1 MPKLKVV
8 FLDRAT
14 IPSQIHLKP
23 LSFEHEWL
31 EYDFTAP
38 DLVAERVLDADV
50 IITNKVLLNA
60 DNLSQA
66 QQLKLIAV
74 SATGVNNVD
83 VDYCNEKNIAV
94 ANIQGYAT
102 QSVPEHVIAMLFA
115 LKRNLVGYHQDIEAG
130 EWQKDKQFCFFTHP
144 IQDVAGSTLGL
155 IGSGSLGQA
164 TAILAKAIGMKVI
177 FAERKGADSCREGYL
192 PFDAVLQQADA
203 ISLHCPLTE
212 ATRNLISEPE
222 LAMMK
227 PSAVLINAGRG
238 GLVDEQALVEALVNH
253 QIAGAGMDVFT
264 QEPADKSN
272 PLLANS
278 HLSNLLLTPHVAWGS
293 DSSIQKL
300 SDILMDNIEAFVE
313 GKPQNLVSEFIHDMS
328 VFMDAN

>member
-14 IPSQIHLKP
+14 IPSQITLKP
-23 LSFEHEWL
+23 LSFEHQWV
-31 EYDFTAP
+31 EYNLTAP
-38 DLVAERVLDADV
+38 EQVSERVEGADV
-50 IITNKVLLNA
+50 VITNKVVLNES
-60 DNLSQA
+60 NLAQA

-83 VDYCNEKNIAV
+83 VGYCNGKNIAV
-94 ANIQGYAT
+94 TNVQGYAT

-130 EWQKDKQFCFFTHP
+130 AWQKDKQFCFFTHP
-144 IQDVAGSTLGL
+144 IQDVAGSTFG
-155 IGSGSLGQA
+155 IMGSGSLGQA
-164 TAILAKAIGMKVI
+164 TAILAKAIGMNVI
-177 FAERKGADSCREGYL
+177 FAERKGAESCREGYL
-192 PFDAVLQQADA
+192 PFEAVLQQADA

-212 ATRNLISEPE
+212 ATRNLISKQE

-238 GLVDEQALVEALVNH
+238 GLVDEQALVEALKSH
-253 QIAGAGMDVFT
+253 EIAGAGMDVFT
-264 QEPADKSN
+264 QEPADNSN

-278 HLSNLLLTPHVAWGS
+278 RLPNLLLTPHVAWGS

-300 SDILMDNIEAFVE
+300 SDILMDNIDEFVA
-313 GKPQNLVSEFIHDMS
+313 GKPQNLVG
-328 VFMDAN
+328 

>member
-14 IPSQIHLKP
+14 IPSQIILKP
-23 LSFEHEWL
+23 LSFEHQWV
-31 EYDFTAP
+31 EYNFTAP
-38 DLVAERVLDADV
+38 EQVSERIEGADIV
-50 IITNKVLLNA
+50 ITNKVVLSES
-60 DNLSQA
+60 NLAQA
-66 QQLKLIAV
+66 QQLKLIGV

-83 VDYCNEKNIAV
+83 VGYCKSNNIAV
-94 ANIQGYAT
+94 ANVQGYAT

-144 IQDVAGSTLGL
+144 IQDVAGSTFG
-155 IGSGSLGQA
+155 IMGSGSLGQA
-164 TAILAKAIGMKVI
+164 TAILAKAIGMNVI
-177 FAERKGADSCREGYL
+177 FAERKGAKSCREGYL
-192 PFDAVLQQADA
+192 PFETVLQQADA

-212 ATRNLISEPE
+212 ATRNLISERE

-238 GLVDEQALVEALVNH
+238 GLVDEQALVEALKNH
-253 QIAGAGMDVFT
+253 EIAGAGMDVFT
-264 QEPADKSN
+264 QEPADNSN

-278 HLSNLLLTPHVAWGS
+278 RLPNLLLTPHVAWGS

-300 SDILMDNIEAFVE
+300 SDILMDNIDGFVA
-313 GKPQNLVSEFIHDMS
+313 GKPQNLVG
-328 VFMDAN
+328 

>member
-14 IPSQIHLKP
+14 IPSQINLKP
-23 LSFEHEWL
+23 LSFEHEWI
-31 EYDFTAP
+31 EFDFTAP
-38 DLVAERVLDADV
+38 ELVAERVAGADV
-50 IITNKVLLNA
+50 VITNKVVLNA
-60 DNLSQA
+60 DNLAQA

-83 VDYCNEKNIAV
+83 VEYCKSNNIAV
-94 ANIQGYAT
+94 ANVQGYAT
-102 QSVPEHVIAMLFA
+102 QSVPEHVIAMLFT

-155 IGSGSLGQA
+155 MGSGSLGQA
-164 TAILAKAIGMKVI
+164 TAILAKAIGMNVI

-192 PFDAVLQQADA
+192 PFETVLKQADA
-203 ISLHCPLTE
+203 ISLHCPLTD
-212 ATRNLISEPE
+212 ATRHLISERE

-238 GLVDEQALVEALVNH
+238 GLVDEQALVEALKKH
-253 QIAGAGMDVFT
+253 EIAGAGMDVFT
-264 QEPADKSN
+264 QEPADNSN

-278 HLSNLLLTPHVAWGS
+278 HLPNLLLTPHVAWGS

-300 SDILMDNIEAFVE
+300 SDILMDNIDGFVA
-313 GKPQNLVSEFIHDMS
+313 GNPQNLVR
-328 VFMDAN
+328 

>member
-14 IPSQIHLKP
+14 IPSQIILKP
-23 LSFEHEWL
+23 LSFDHQWV
-31 EYDFTAP
+31 EYNFTAP
-38 DLVAERVLDADV
+38 EQVSERIEGADIV
-50 IITNKVLLNA
+50 ITNKVVLSES
-60 DNLSQA
+60 NLAQA
-66 QQLKLIAV
+66 QQLKLIGV

-83 VDYCNEKNIAV
+83 VGYCKSNNIAV
-94 ANIQGYAT
+94 ANVQGYAT
-102 QSVPEHVIAMLFA
+102 QSVPEHVIAILFA

-144 IQDVAGSTLGL
+144 IQDVAGSTFG
-155 IGSGSLGQA
+155 IMGSGSLGQA
-164 TAILAKAIGMKVI
+164 TAILAKAIGMNVI
-177 FAERKGADSCREGYL
+177 FAERKGAESCREGYL
-192 PFDAVLQQADA
+192 PFETVLQQADA

-212 ATRNLISEPE
+212 ATRNLISERE

-238 GLVDEQALVEALVNH
+238 GLVDEQALVEALKNH
-253 QIAGAGMDVFT
+253 EIAGAGMDVFT
-264 QEPADKSN
+264 QEPADNSN

-278 HLSNLLLTPHVAWGS
+278 RLPNLLLTPHVAWGS

-300 SDILMDNIEAFVE
+300 SDILMDNIDGFVA
-313 GKPQNLVSEFIHDMS
+313 GKPQNLVG
-328 VFMDAN
+328 

>member
-50 IITNKVLLNA
+50 IITNKVVLNA

-144 IQDVAGSTLGL
+144 IQDIAGSTLGL
-155 IGSGSLGQA
+155 MGSGSLGQA
-164 TAILAKAIGMKVI
+164 TAALAKAIGMKVI

-212 ATRNLISEPE
+212 ATRNLISERE

-313 GKPQNLVSEFIHDMS
+313 GKPQNLVSEFMI
-328 VFMDAN
+328 

>member
-14 IPSQIHLKP
+14 IPSQINLKP
-23 LSFEHEWL
+23 LSFEHEWI

-38 DLVAERVLDADV
+38 EQVSERVEGADV
-50 IITNKVLLNA
+50 VITNKVVLNQS
-60 DNLSQA
+60 NLDQA
-66 QQLKLIAV
+66 HQLKLIAV

-83 VDYCNEKNIAV
+83 VEYCKSNNIAV
-94 ANIQGYAT
+94 ANVQGYAT
-102 QSVPEHVIAMLFA
+102 QSVPEHVIAMLFT

-164 TAILAKAIGMKVI
+164 TAILAKAIGMNVI

-192 PFDAVLQQADA
+192 PFDTVLQQADA

-212 ATRNLISEPE
+212 ATRNLISDQE

-227 PSAVLINAGRG
+227 LSAVLINAGRG
-238 GLVDEQALVEALVNH
+238 GLVDEQALVEALKNH
-253 QIAGAGMDVFT
+253 EIAGAGMDVFT
-264 QEPADKSN
+264 QEPADNSN

-278 HLSNLLLTPHVAWGS
+278 HLPNLLLTPHVAWGC

-300 SDILMDNIEAFVE
+300 SDILMDNIDGFVA
-313 GKPQNLVSEFIHDMS
+313 GNPQNLVS
-328 VFMDAN
+328 

>member
-14 IPSQIHLKP
+14 IPSQIILKP
-23 LSFEHEWL
+23 LSFEHQWV
-31 EYDFTAP
+31 EYNFTAP
-38 DLVAERVLDADV
+38 EQVSERIEGADIV
-50 IITNKVLLNA
+50 ITNKVVLSES
-60 DNLSQA
+60 NLAQA
-66 QQLKLIAV
+66 QQLKLIGV

-83 VDYCNEKNIAV
+83 VGYCKSNNIAV
-94 ANIQGYAT
+94 ANVQGYAT

-144 IQDVAGSTLGL
+144 IQDVAGSTFG
-155 IGSGSLGQA
+155 IMGSGSLGQA
-164 TAILAKAIGMKVI
+164 TAILAKAIGMNVI
-177 FAERKGADSCREGYL
+177 FAERKGAESCREGYL
-192 PFDAVLQQADA
+192 PFETVLQQADA

-212 ATRNLISEPE
+212 ATRNLISERE

-227 PSAVLINAGRG
+227 PSTVLINAGRG
-238 GLVDEQALVEALVNH
+238 GLVDEQALVEALKNH
-253 QIAGAGMDVFT
+253 EIAGAGMDVFT
-264 QEPADKSN
+264 QEPADNSN

-278 HLSNLLLTPHVAWGS
+278 RLPNLLLTPHVAWGS

-300 SDILMDNIEAFVE
+300 SDILMDNIDGFVA
-313 GKPQNLVSEFIHDMS
+313 GKPQNLVG
-328 VFMDAN
+328 

>member
-23 LSFEHEWL
+23 LSFEHEWV

-38 DLVAERVLDADV
+38 ELVAERVAGADV
-50 IITNKVLLNA
+50 VITNKVVLNA
-60 DNLSQA
+60 DNLAQA

-83 VDYCNEKNIAV
+83 VDYCKSNNIAV
-94 ANIQGYAT
+94 ANVQGYAT
-102 QSVPEHVIAMLFA
+102 QSVPEHVIAMLFT

-164 TAILAKAIGMKVI
+164 TAILAKAIGMNVI

-192 PFDAVLQQADA
+192 PFDAVLKQADA
-203 ISLHCPLTE
+203 ISLHCPLTK
-212 ATRNLISEPE
+212 ATRNLISERE

-238 GLVDEQALVEALVNH
+238 GLVDEQALVKALKSNE
-253 QIAGAGMDVFT
+253 IAGSGMDVFT
-264 QEPADKSN
+264 QEPADNSN

-278 HLSNLLLTPHVAWGS
+278 HLPNLLLTPHVAWGS

-300 SDILMDNIEAFVE
+300 SDILIDNIDGFVA
-313 GKPQNLVSEFIHDMS
+313 GNPQNLVR
-328 VFMDAN
+328 

>member
-1 MPKLKVV
+1 MVSSIPIQGRTMPKLKVV

-23 LSFEHEWL
+23 LSFEHEWV

-38 DLVAERVLDADV
+38 ELVAERVVGADV
-50 IITNKVLLNA
+50 VITNKVVLNA
-60 DNLSQA
+60 DNLAQA

-83 VDYCNEKNIAV
+83 VDYCKSNNIAV
-94 ANIQGYAT
+94 ANVQGYAT
-102 QSVPEHVIAMLFA
+102 QSVPEHVIAMLFT

-177 FAERKGADSCREGYL
+177 FAERKGAESCREGYM
-192 PFDAVLQQADA
+192 PFDTMLQQADA

-212 ATRNLISEPE
+212 ATRNLISERE

-238 GLVDEQALVEALVNH
+238 GLVDEQALVEALKSNE
-253 QIAGAGMDVFT
+253 IAGAGMDVFT
-264 QEPADKSN
+264 QEPADNSN

-278 HLSNLLLTPHVAWGS
+278 HLPNLLLTPHVAWGS

-300 SDILMDNIEAFVE
+300 SDILIDNIDGFVA
-313 GKPQNLVSEFIHDMS
+313 GNPQNLVS
-328 VFMDAN
+328 

>member
-23 LSFEHEWL
+23 LSFEHQWV
-31 EYDFTAP
+31 EYDFTSP
-38 DLVAERVLDADV
+38 EQVSERVEDADV
-50 IITNKVLLNA
+50 VITNKVVLNES
-60 DNLSQA
+60 NLAQA

-74 SATGVNNVD
+74 SATGMNNVD
-83 VDYCNEKNIAV
+83 VEYCKGNNIAV
-94 ANIQGYAT
+94 ANVQGYAT
-102 QSVPEHVIAMLFA
+102 QSVPEHVIAMLFT
-115 LKRNLVGYHQDIEAG
+115 LKRNLFGYHQDIEAG

-164 TAILAKAIGMKVI
+164 TAILAKAIGMNVI
-177 FAERKGADSCREGYL
+177 FTERKGADSCREGYL
-192 PFDAVLQQADA
+192 PFDTVLQQADA

-212 ATRNLISEPE
+212 ATRNLISERE
-222 LAMMK
+222 LTMMK
-227 PSAVLINAGRG
+227 SSAVLINAGRG
-238 GLVDEQALVEALVNH
+238 GLVDEQALVEALKSNE
-253 QIAGAGMDVFT
+253 IAGAGMDVFT
-264 QEPADKSN
+264 QEPADNSN

-278 HLSNLLLTPHVAWGS
+278 HLPNLLLTPHVAWGS

-300 SDILMDNIEAFVE
+300 SDILIDNIDGFVA
-313 GKPQNLVSEFIHDMS
+313 GNPQNLVS
-328 VFMDAN
+328 

>member
-38 DLVAERVLDADV
+38 ELVAERVLDADV
-50 IITNKVLLNA
+50 IITNKVVLNA

-144 IQDVAGSTLGL
+144 IQDIAGSTLGL
-155 IGSGSLGQA
+155 MGSGSLGQA
-164 TAILAKAIGMKVI
+164 TAALAKAIGMKVI

-192 PFDAVLQQADA
+192 PLDTVLQQADA

-212 ATRNLISEPE
+212 ATRNLISERE

-227 PSAVLINAGRG
+227 KSAVLINAGRG

-313 GKPQNLVSEFIHDMS
+313 GKPQNLVSE
-328 VFMDAN
+328 

>member
-50 IITNKVLLNA
+50 IITNKVVLNA

-144 IQDVAGSTLGL
+144 IHDIAGSTLGL
-155 IGSGSLGQA
+155 MGSGSLGQA
-164 TAILAKAIGMKVI
+164 TAALAKAIGMKVI

-313 GKPQNLVSEFIHDMS
+313 GKPQNLVSE
-328 VFMDAN
+328 

>member
-14 IPSQIHLKP
+14 IPSQINLKP
-23 LSFEHEWL
+23 LSFEHQWI
-31 EYDFTAP
+31 EYNFTTP
-38 DLVAERVLDADV
+38 ELVSERVKGADV
-50 IITNKVLLNA
+50 VITNKVVLNES
-60 DNLSQA
+60 NLAQA
-66 QQLKLIAV
+66 HQLKLIAV

-83 VDYCNEKNIAV
+83 VEYCKINNIAV
-94 ANIQGYAT
+94 ANVQGYAT
-102 QSVPEHVIAMLFA
+102 LSVPEHVIAMLFA

-164 TAILAKAIGMKVI
+164 TAILAKAIGMNVI
-177 FAERKGADSCREGYL
+177 FAERKGVDTCREGFL
-192 PFDAVLQQADA
+192 PFDTVLQQADA

-212 ATRNLISEPE
+212 ATRNLISERE
-222 LAMMK
+222 LTMMK
-227 PSAVLINAGRG
+227 SSAVLINAGRG
-238 GLVDEQALVEALVNH
+238 GLVDDQTLVEALNNH
-253 QIAGAGMDVFT
+253 EIAGAGMDVFT
-264 QEPADKSN
+264 QEPADNSN

-278 HLSNLLLTPHVAWGS
+278 HLPNLLLTPHVAWGS

-300 SDILMDNIEAFVE
+300 SDILIDNIDGFVA
-313 GKPQNLVSEFIHDMS
+313 GNPQNLVS
-328 VFMDAN
+328 

>member
-23 LSFEHEWL
+23 LSFEHEWV

-38 DLVAERVLDADV
+38 ELVAERVAGADV
-50 IITNKVLLNA
+50 VITNKVVLNA
-60 DNLSQA
+60 DNLAQA

-83 VDYCNEKNIAV
+83 VDYCKSNNIAV
-94 ANIQGYAT
+94 ANVQGYAT
-102 QSVPEHVIAMLFA
+102 QSVPEHVIAMLFT

-177 FAERKGADSCREGYL
+177 FAERKGAEFCREGYL
-192 PFDAVLQQADA
+192 PFDTVLQQADA

-212 ATRNLISEPE
+212 ATRNLISERE

-238 GLVDEQALVEALVNH
+238 GLVDEQALVEALKSNE
-253 QIAGAGMDVFT
+253 IAGAGMDVFT
-264 QEPADKSN
+264 QEPADNSN

-278 HLSNLLLTPHVAWGS
+278 HLPNLLLTPHVAWGS

-300 SDILMDNIEAFVE
+300 SDILIDNIDGFVA
-313 GKPQNLVSEFIHDMS
+313 GNPQNLVS
-328 VFMDAN
+328 

>member
-50 IITNKVLLNA
+50 IITNKVVLNA
-60 DNLSQA
+60 GNLSQA

-144 IQDVAGSTLGL
+144 IQDIAGSTLGL
-155 IGSGSLGQA
+155 MGSGSLGQA
-164 TAILAKAIGMKVI
+164 TAALAKAIGMKVI

-227 PSAVLINAGRG
+227 PSAVLINTGRG

-313 GKPQNLVSEFIHDMS
+313 GKPQNLVSE
-328 VFMDAN
+328 

>member
-50 IITNKVLLNA
+50 IITNKVVLNA

-144 IQDVAGSTLGL
+144 IQDIAGSTLGL
-155 IGSGSLGQA
+155 MGSGSLGQA
-164 TAILAKAIGMKVI
+164 TAALAKAIGMKVI

-313 GKPQNLVSEFIHDMS
+313 GKPQNLVSE
-328 VFMDAN
+328 

>member
-50 IITNKVLLNA
+50 IITNKVVLNA

-144 IQDVAGSTLGL
+144 IQDIAGSTLGL
-155 IGSGSLGQA
+155 MGSGSLGQA
-164 TAILAKAIGMKVI
+164 TAALAKAIGMKVI

-253 QIAGAGMDVFT
+253 QIAGSGMDVFT

-313 GKPQNLVSEFIHDMS
+313 GKPQNLVSE
-328 VFMDAN
+328 

>member
-14 IPSQIHLKP
+14 IPSQITLKP
-23 LSFEHEWL
+23 LSFENQWV
-31 EYDFTAP
+31 EYNFTAP
-38 DLVAERVLDADV
+38 EQVSERIEGADV
-50 IITNKVLLNA
+50 VITNKVVLNES
-60 DNLSQA
+60 NLQQA

-144 IQDVAGSTLGL
+144 IQDVVGSTFG
-155 IGSGSLGQA
+155 IMGSGSLGQA
-164 TAILAKAIGMKVI
+164 TAILAKAIGMNVI
-177 FAERKGADSCREGYL
+177 FAERKGAESCREGYL
-192 PFDAVLQQADA
+192 PFETVLQQADA

-212 ATRNLISEPE
+212 ATRNLISERE

-238 GLVDEQALVEALVNH
+238 GLVDEQALVEALKNH
-253 QIAGAGMDVFT
+253 EIAGAGMDVFT
-264 QEPADKSN
+264 QEPADNSN

-278 HLSNLLLTPHVAWGS
+278 RLPNLLLTPHVAWGS

-300 SDILMDNIEAFVE
+300 SDILMDNIDGFVA
-313 GKPQNLVSEFIHDMS
+313 GKPQNLVG
-328 VFMDAN
+328 

>member
-14 IPSQIHLKP
+14 IPSQITLKP
-23 LSFEHEWL
+23 LSFEHQWV
-31 EYDFTAP
+31 EYNFTAP
-38 DLVAERVLDADV
+38 EQVSEQIEGADV
-50 IITNKVLLNA
+50 VITNKVVLNES
-60 DNLSQA
+60 NLQQA

-130 EWQKDKQFCFFTHP
+130 AWQKDKQFCFFTHP
-144 IQDVAGSTLGL
+144 IQDVAGSTFG
-155 IGSGSLGQA
+155 IMGSGSLGQA
-164 TAILAKAIGMKVI
+164 TAILAKAIGMNVI
-177 FAERKGADSCREGYL
+177 FAERKGAESCREGYL
-192 PFDAVLQQADA
+192 PFEAVLQQADA

-212 ATRNLISEPE
+212 ATRNLISKQE

-238 GLVDEQALVEALVNH
+238 GLVDEQALVEALKSH
-253 QIAGAGMDVFT
+253 EIAGAGMDVFT
-264 QEPADKSN
+264 QEPADNSN

-278 HLSNLLLTPHVAWGS
+278 RLPNLLLTPHVAWGS

-300 SDILMDNIEAFVE
+300 SDILMDNIDEFVA
-313 GKPQNLVSEFIHDMS
+313 GKPQNLVG
-328 VFMDAN
+328 